1 MLVAVLQIFH
11 TAMVG
16 SGSGDDLDGDPDQ
29 AGNFNRDPNPVPVTG
44 FNHGKD
50 PGVGGGRGL

>member
-11 TAMVG
+11 TAMV
-16 SGSGDDLDGDPDQ
+16 GSGDDLDGDPDQ